1 VRPAGLLGDP
11 LVALRYLTAV
21 PLPAAARAGDLGRAA
36 AWFPVVGLLVGGALG
51 LLSGAADRVAP
62 PPVSAALVLIAWVAI
77 TGGLHLDG
85 LADACDGLGGGWTRE
100 RALLIMRDPHTGP
113 YGATGVVLVLG
124 LKAAALASL
133 PDGLVWRALL
143 AAAVLARAAP
153 LLLVRLCPPARPD
166 GAGQAFAAGLRW
178 PGLLGGGLVA
188 AATALATLG
197 AWGGVALAV
206 AGGATGALA
215 AYLRRRLG
223 GFTGDCLGALVEATE
238 AAVLTVA
245 VALERLDLA

>member
-1 VRPAGLLGDP
+1 VRGAGLLGDP

-21 PLPAAARAGDLGRAA
+21 PLPAAPQAGDLGRAA
-36 AWFPVVGLLVGGALG
+36 AWFPVVGLLVGGVLA

-62 PPVSAALVLIAWVAI
+62 PAVAAALVLIAWVVI

-100 RALLIMRDPHTGP
+100 RALLIMRDPRSGP
-113 YGATGVVLVLG
+113 YGVTGVVLVLG
-124 LKAAALASL
+124 LKAATLASL

-143 AAAVLARAAP
+143 AATVLGRAAP

-166 GAGQAFAAGLRW
+166 GAGRAFAAGLRW

-188 AATALATLG
+188 AATALAALG
-197 AWGGVALAV
+197 PWGA
-206 AGGATGALA
+206 GALA
-215 AYLRRRLG
+215 LAGGGSWAFAAHLRRRLG
-223 GFTGDCLGALVEATE
+223 GFTGDCLGALVEVTE
-238 AAVLTVA
+238 AGVLTLA
-245 VALERLDLA
+245 VALDVLELR